1 MSVGRRIILFLS
13 LLVLA
18 VCSAS
23 MLAGPAVWEYASV
36 LRYGWGRQPYE
47 AAAVGTDG
55 LAAAAGWDG
64 GALRLRLF
72 DLEGRAVGSWA
83 VDLPQ
88 EAGGTIASLYP
99 CRENL
104 VYLGVYSPDATTLS
118 VYRLTRAGG
127 AELLLEQ
134 ECRGASAAARRDGT
148 RLSVFS
154 QDGNTASFVV
164 LSDGYATGYTCPVAD
179 GGLVEL
185 GSQPLGGA
193 RTAAVLPDGSLILG
207 GPGALTVDG
216 QQNPGVT
223 ASQLPARL
231 TRRGVGLYYIDG
243 ADLGVYY
250 SDLTNAH
257 VRRVLSLQEAAAG
270 HRVSSVS
277 LTADGRAL
285 LLLDGHTLL
294 LAGEEGSTLLE
305 ELLYPT
311 AAHCALMLALLVLAA
326 AAAAALV
333 WYLLCGR
340 RRCWAPMALQ
350 WGCLLAAL
358 ALAGA
363 LGLRYGVEL
372 PAQSRQAEEERF
384 RVVDGVLQ
392 AAQAD
397 RGYQPLTGLDSLS
410 AAGTLADEQLPGTL
424 SAALG
429 GIYGG
434 AYRDVT
440 VTAAYLQDGLWRLP
454 DGSLAALD
462 SAFDPALAEAA
473 AAGPARSQS
482 GDVFRCCFRQG
493 DWALTVALRQDAAP
507 AAFAA
512 GWWLLAVAA
521 LAIVIL
527 LAVGRDVRR
536 LTAATAGLLNGEG
549 RLRLAT
555 GDELAGMATTLS
567 STADALDAQS
577 RARDDLERAYRRF
590 VPEQLLTL
598 LGKQSI
604 QQVDK
609 STFVSRRM
617 AVMQVHFAFP
627 EPLYTQ
633 QANSRLL
640 FDSVNQVIERTS
652 NLATRNGGTVFHFSY
667 DGYDVVMENDS
678 RKVISTAVAIQQEV
692 LAFNEGRVREGMP
705 TVRFHIAL
713 DVGDVL
719 LGVVGDSARMEPTTI
734 STSFSV
740 VRELV
745 GLSGRL
751 EARILCTE
759 SVIDGAGEYG
769 SRYLGKCWL
778 DDEAIRVY
786 EIFDGDDYSVRKSKS
801 QTVGRFSQG
810 VYALY
815 SGETAQAKRIFLELV
830 HNDPADGGAR
840 YYLYLADRMERDPE
854 LVCGLNPRRAEQR
867 RN

>member
-1 MSVGRRIILFLS
+1 MKLVIMTQQAFFVEEDKILSALFDEGMADLHLRKPGAEPMMAERLLS
-13 LLVLA
+13 LLPETTYGKITVHDHYYLKNEYR
-18 VCSAS
+18 
-23 MLAGPAVWEYASV
+23 LAG
-36 LRYGWGRQPYE
+36 
-47 AAAVGTDG
+47 
-55 LAAAAGWDG
+55 
-64 GALRLRLF
+64 
-72 DLEGRAVGSWA
+72 
-83 VDLPQ
+83 
-88 EAGGTIASLYP
+88 IH
-99 CRENL
+99 
-104 VYLGVYSPDATTLS
+104 
-118 VYRLTRAGG
+118 
-127 AELLLEQ
+127 
-134 ECRGASAAARRDGT
+134 
-148 RLSVFS
+148 
-154 QDGNTASFVV
+154 
-164 LSDGYATGYTCPVAD
+164 
-179 GGLVEL
+179 
-185 GSQPLGGA
+185 
-193 RTAAVLPDGSLILG
+193 I
-207 GPGALTVDG
+207 
-216 QQNPGVT
+216 
-223 ASQLPARL
+223 
-231 TRRGVGLYYIDG
+231 
-243 ADLGVYY
+243 
-250 SDLTNAH
+250 
-257 VRRVLSLQEAAAG
+257 
-270 HRVSSVS
+270 
-277 LTADGRAL
+277 
-285 LLLDGHTLL
+285 
-294 LAGEEGSTLLE
+294 
-305 ELLYPT
+305 
-311 AAHCALMLALLVLAA
+311 
-326 AAAAALV
+326 
-333 WYLLCGR
+333 
-340 RRCWAPMALQ
+340 
-350 WGCLLAAL
+350 
-358 ALAGA
+358 
-363 LGLRYGVEL
+363 
-372 PAQSRQAEEERF
+372 
-384 RVVDGVLQ
+384 
-392 AAQAD
+392 
-397 RGYQPLTGLDSLS
+397 
-410 AAGTLADEQLPGTL
+410 
-424 SAALG
+424 
-429 GIYGG
+429 
-434 AYRDVT
+434 
-440 VTAAYLQDGLWRLP
+440 
-454 DGSLAALD
+454 D
-462 SAFDPALAEAA
+462 SA
-473 AAGPARSQS
+473 
-482 GDVFRCCFRQG
+482 
-493 DWALTVALRQDAAP
+493 DAP
-507 AAFAA
+507 PKDYR
-512 GWWLLAVAA
+512 GK
-521 LAIVIL
+521 
-527 LAVGRDVRR
+527 VGR
-536 LTAATAGLLNGEG
+536 TC
-549 RLRLAT
+549 
-555 GDELAGMATTLS
+555 